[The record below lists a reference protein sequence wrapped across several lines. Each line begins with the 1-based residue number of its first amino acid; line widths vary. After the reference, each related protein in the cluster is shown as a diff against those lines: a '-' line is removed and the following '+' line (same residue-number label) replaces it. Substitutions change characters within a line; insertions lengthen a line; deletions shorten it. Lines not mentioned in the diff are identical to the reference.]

1 MKNQAGLGDLRS
13 DQDWEAIEAILPEGW
28 QEQARQLG
36 AFTRGR
42 AIPDPSTLLRIL
54 MAHLGNGCGLRET
67 AARVGLAGISSIS
80 DVAILKRLRKCGDWF
95 EWMCQQLRN
104 TWLPKPLQPKVASC
118 WSDRRIRLIDSSVV
132 SEPGATGSK
141 WRLHYSVDFPSLHA
155 DEVILSSRA
164 EGETLKRFT
173 FKQGDIGVADRCF
186 ANPAGVAHVVGS
198 GADIIVR
205 TNLVTL
211 PLYDET
217 GARLDVLSFA
227 RKLKKNWKYGSWTAC
242 VHYEKKRIS
251 GRLCIV
257 KKDRVSAQ
265 KARIRARRE
274 SQRSGSQIQ
283 EQTLEA
289 ASYILIFTTLGNEF
303 PVEQVMELYRARWQ
317 IELVFKRLK
326 SLAELGHLKKS
337 DANAARAWL
346 QGKLLIALLIEAL
359 LASAESFSP
368 WGVKK
373 LEPSEE
379 VPMARV
385 FFDA

>member
-1 MKNQAGLGDLRS
+1 MKDQAGLGDLRS

-28 QEQARQLG
+28 QDQARQLG

-42 AIPDPSTLLRIL
+42 VIPDPSTLLRIL

-95 EWMCQQLRN
+95 EWMCQQLRK

-118 WSDRRIRLIDSSVV
+118 WSDRRIRLIDGSVV

-155 DEVILSSRA
+155 DEVILSSRY

-173 FKQGDIGVADRCF
+173 FKPGDIGIADRCF
-186 ANPAGVAHVVGS
+186 ANPPGISHVVKS
-198 GADIIVR
+198 GADVIVR
-205 TNLVTL
+205 TSLGSL
-211 PLYDET
+211 PLYDEA
-217 GARLDVLSFA
+217 GARIDVLSFA
-227 RKLKKNWKYGSWTAC
+227 RTLKKNWNHGSWKAY

-251 GRLCIV
+251 GRLCVV
-257 KKDRVSAQ
+257 KKSEAAAKKTRV
-265 KARIRARRE
+265 KVRRE
-274 SQRSGSQIQ
+274 SQRRGSLLQA
-283 EQTLEA
+283 QTLEA
-289 ASYILIFTTLGNEF
+289 ANYILVFTTLGDEF
-303 PVEQVMELYRARWQ
+303 PVDQVMELYRARWQ

-346 QGKLLIALLIEAL
+346 QGKLLIALLIDAL

-368 WGVKK
+368 WGVKN
-373 LEPSEE
+373 LQPSEAM
-379 VPMARV
+379 PMA
-385 FFDA
+385 